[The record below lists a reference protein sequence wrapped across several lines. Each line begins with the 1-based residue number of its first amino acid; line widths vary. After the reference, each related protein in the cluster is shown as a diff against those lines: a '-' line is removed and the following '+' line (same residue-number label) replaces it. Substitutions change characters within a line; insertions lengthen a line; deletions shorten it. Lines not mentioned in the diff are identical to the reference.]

1 MAQDRFMMVNSSNH
15 MICEGIV
22 KEFYHG
28 DAEFQVVNG
37 SNILQALTVGC
48 YIRFVFME
56 GRKGI
61 FEGEV
66 VDIQGNRITLE
77 NIRSLA
83 KYVKDDVRI
92 DTDFETKIFHKNEN
106 GDILAWKVRVADIS
120 AGGVRLLCD
129 RQIPLNQVMEVAIP
143 YQTSYIIVDA
153 AFLRESI
160 EVTEHGRYYNYG
172 CKFSELANTTERMV
186 RSMVFQ
192 IAAKKARK
200 AGGLS

>member
-1 MAQDRFMMVNSSNH
+1 MSNDRFMMINSSNK

-22 KEFYHG
+22 KEYYHG

-37 SNILQALTVGC
+37 SNILKALEVGC
-48 YIRFVFME
+48 YIRFIFME

-83 KYVKDDVRI
+83 KFVKEDVRI
-92 DTDFETKIFHKNEN
+92 DTEFDTRVFIKNNE
-106 GDILAWKVRVADIS
+106 GDIFAWNVTVADIS
-120 AGGVRLLCD
+120 AGGVRLLC
-129 RQIPLNQVMEVAIP
+129 NQPISMNRVMEVAIP
-143 YQTSYIIVDA
+143 HHTSYIIVDA
-153 AFLRESI
+153 LLIRESI
-160 EVTEHGRYYNYG
+160 ESTEQGDFYNYG
-172 CKFSELANTTERMV
+172 CKFYDLTNETERMV

-192 IAAKKARK
+192 IAARKARK
-200 AGGLS
+200 AGGLT